1 MATTVS
7 YEVYFLLALAGLGLG
22 LIVLAVVWVVVHRG
36 FGSRQL
42 IVDDLDIYGSANKL
56 IEQHG
61 EDAPIH
67 AAMWA
72 DDLMEAGD
80 MEGEAVWRRIVKA
93 IEQLLSEERPK
104 GEKVH

>member
-22 LIVLAVVWVVVHRG
+22 LAVLAVVWVVVHRG
-36 FGSRQL
+36 FGARQL

-80 MEGEAVWRRIVKA
+80 MEGEAVWRRIVEA
-93 IEQLLSEERPK
+93 IEELLSEERPV